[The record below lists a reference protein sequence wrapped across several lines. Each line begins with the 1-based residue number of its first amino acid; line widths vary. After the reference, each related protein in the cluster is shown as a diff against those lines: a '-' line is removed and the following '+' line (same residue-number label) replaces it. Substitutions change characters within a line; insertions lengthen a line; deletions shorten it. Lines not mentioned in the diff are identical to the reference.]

1 MEKGILW
8 IIDDDMVSQFAIK
21 YKIEQSHSS
30 YKVISYYSV
39 EEALDAIRACLNIP
53 NDLPDKVLLD
63 LELPGTSGWFFL
75 AELEK
80 IYKGMSSMEIYIVS
94 AFSNSSDRKLAKE
107 NPLIKGYFDKPLN
120 KAAVDQIFMS
130 SKK

>member
-1 MEKGILW
+1 MW

-21 YKIEQSHSS
+21 YKIEQSQPN

-39 EEALDAIRACLNIP
+39 EEALDAFRGCLKIQ
-53 NDLPDKVLLD
+53 NDLPDKLLLD
-63 LELPGTSGWFFL
+63 LVLPGTSGWFFL
-75 AELEK
+75 RELEK
-80 IYKGMSSMEIYIVS
+80 IYKGMSSVEIYIVS

-130 SKK
+130 NKK